1 MQLTSIMTAGFI
13 ALMALAPSIHASEP
27 VPSGAE
33 QIHGRWLTESG
44 NLEIDV
50 APCGQALC
58 GIVAKV
64 LTNRS
69 MSAPGN
75 EMQAVDSTPALGTKV
90 LGMKILKDF
99 TPAGDGQWEGQIYNR
114 ENGKTYSC
122 VIALIDSDQLK
133 VRPYKGLRLF
143 GKTQIWRRVSST
155 AEQK

>member
-1 MQLTSIMTAGFI
+1 MQLTTIMTAGFI

-27 VPSGAE
+27 APSGAE

-44 NLEIDV
+44 NLEVDV

-64 LTNRS
+64 LANRS

-75 EMQAVDSTPALGTKV
+75 EMQAVDSTPALGMT
-90 LGMKILKDF
+90 ILKDF
-99 TPAGDGQWEGQIYNR
+99 TPAGDGEWEGRIYNR
-114 ENGKTYSC
+114 ENDKTYSC

-133 VRPYKGLRLF
+133 VRAYKGLRLF
-143 GKTQIWRRVSST
+143 GKTQIWRRVSGA